1 MSKISVNIKG
11 FGSQDF
17 SPGITPIDIMNNI
30 KDKKSIIRKKQKI
43 IRDKIFN
50 NNPSHFALSL
60 FNKLFE
66 KINFQEINIVSS
78 FISINSEINTRELN
92 NLIFIKNKTLC
103 LPVIEKKNSHLIFKQ
118 FKSEENFV
126 KGHMNISEPQNKNKI
141 LNPELIFVPCLAF
154 DKKGNRLGYGGGY
167 YDRTFA
173 YLNKINHRFISV
185 AYAYEEQKLDY
196 IPIDKFDFKVDYV
209 ITEKNLYSFQ

>member
-1 MSKISVNIKG
+1 
-11 FGSQDF
+11 
-17 SPGITPIDIMNNI
+17 MNNI
-30 KDKKSIIRKKQKI
+30 NGEKLIIRKKQKI
-43 IRDKIFN
+43 IRDKIYN

-78 FISINSEINTRELN
+78 FISINSEINTEDLN
-92 NLIFIKNKTLC
+92 NLIFIRNKILC

-118 FKSEENFV
+118 FKREENFV
-126 KGHMNISEPQNKNKI
+126 KGHMNISEPQNKNKV

-185 AYAYEEQKLDY
+185 AYAYEEQELDY

>member
-1 MSKISVNIKG
+1 
-11 FGSQDF
+11 
-17 SPGITPIDIMNNI
+17 MNNI
-30 KDKKSIIRKKQKI
+30 KDEKSIIRKKQKI

-50 NNPSHFALSL
+50 NKPSHFALSL
-60 FNKLFE
+60 FNEFFE
-66 KINFQEINIVSS
+66 KINFKEINIVSS

-92 NLIFIKNKTLC
+92 NLIFIKNK
-103 LPVIEKKNSHLIFKQ
+103 
-118 FKSEENFV
+118 
-126 KGHMNISEPQNKNKI
+126 I

-154 DKKGNRLGYGGGY
+154 DHKGNRLGYGGGY

-185 AYAYEEQKLDY
+185 AYAYEDQKLDY

>member
-1 MSKISVNIKG
+1 
-11 FGSQDF
+11 
-17 SPGITPIDIMNNI
+17 MNNI
-30 KDKKSIIRKKQKI
+30 KDEKSIIRKKQKI

-60 FNKLFE
+60 FNKFFE

-78 FISINSEINTRELN
+78 FISINSEINTKELN
-92 NLIFIKNKTLC
+92 NLILIKNKILC

-126 KGHMNISEPQNKNKI
+126 KGHMNISEPQNNNKI

-154 DKKGNRLGYGGGY
+154 DNKGNRLGYGGGY

-209 ITEKNLYSFQ
+209 ITEKNLYILQ

>member
-1 MSKISVNIKG
+1 
-11 FGSQDF
+11 
-17 SPGITPIDIMNNI
+17 MNNI
-30 KDKKSIIRKKQKI
+30 KDEKSIIRKKQKI
-43 IRDKIFN
+43 IRNKIFN
-50 NNPSHFALSL
+50 NKPSHFDLSL
-60 FNKLFE
+60 FNKFFE

-92 NLIFIKNKTLC
+92 NLIFIKNKILC

-126 KGHMNISEPQNKNKI
+126 KGHMNISEPQNNNKI

-154 DKKGNRLGYGGGY
+154 DNKGNRLGYGGGY

>member
-1 MSKISVNIKG
+1 
-11 FGSQDF
+11 
-17 SPGITPIDIMNNI
+17 MNNI
-30 KDKKSIIRKKQKI
+30 KDEKSIIRKKQKI

-50 NNPSHFALSL
+50 NKPSYFALTL
-60 FNKLFE
+60 FNELFE

-92 NLIFIKNKTLC
+92 NLIFIKNKILC

-118 FKSEENFV
+118 FNSEENFV

-154 DKKGNRLGYGGGY
+154 DNKGNRLGYGGGY

-173 YLNKINHRFISV
+173 YLKQINHRFISV

-209 ITEKNLYSFQ
+209 ITEKNFYSFQ

>member
-1 MSKISVNIKG
+1 
-11 FGSQDF
+11 
-17 SPGITPIDIMNNI
+17 MNNI
-30 KDKKSIIRKKQKI
+30 KNEKSIIRKKQKI

-50 NNPSHFALSL
+50 NKPSHFTLSL
-60 FNKLFE
+60 FNEFFE

-78 FISINSEINTRELN
+78 FISINSEINTRKLN
-92 NLIFIKNKTLC
+92 NLIFIKNKILC

-118 FKSEENFV
+118 FKSDENFV
-126 KGHMNISEPQNKNKI
+126 KGHMNISEPQDNNKI

-154 DKKGNRLGYGGGY
+154 DNKGNRLGYGGGY

>member
-1 MSKISVNIKG
+1 
-11 FGSQDF
+11 
-17 SPGITPIDIMNNI
+17 MNNI
-30 KDKKSIIRKKQKI
+30 KDEKSIIRKKQKI

-50 NNPSHFALSL
+50 NKPSHFTLNL
-60 FNKLFE
+60 FNELFE

-78 FISINSEINTRELN
+78 FISIKSEINTKELN
-92 NLIFIKNKTLC
+92 NLIFTKNKILC

-126 KGHMNISEPQNKNKI
+126 KGYMNISEPQNNNKI

-154 DKKGNRLGYGGGY
+154 DNKGNRLGYGGGY
-167 YDRTFA
+167 FDKTFA

>member
-1 MSKISVNIKG
+1 
-11 FGSQDF
+11 
-17 SPGITPIDIMNNI
+17 MNNI
-30 KDKKSIIRKKQKI
+30 KDEKSIIRKKQKI

-50 NNPSHFALSL
+50 KQPSHFALSL

-78 FISINSEINTRELN
+78 FISINSEINTKELN

-103 LPVIEKKNSHLIFKQ
+103 LPIIEKKNSHLIFKQ

-154 DKKGNRLGYGGGY
+154 DHRGNRLGYGGGY

-173 YLNKINHRFISV
+173 YLNNINHSFISV
-185 AYAYEEQKLDY
+185 AYAYEEQKLEY

>member
-1 MSKISVNIKG
+1 
-11 FGSQDF
+11 
-17 SPGITPIDIMNNI
+17 MNNI
-30 KDKKSIIRKKQKI
+30 KDEKSIIRKEQKI

-50 NNPSHFALSL
+50 NNPSHFVLSL
-60 FNKLFE
+60 FNELFE

-92 NLIFIKNKTLC
+92 NLIFKKNKILC
-103 LPVIEKKNSHLIFKQ
+103 LPVIESKNSHLRFKQ
-118 FKSEENFV
+118 FKSDESFV
-126 KGHMNISEPQNKNKI
+126 KGYMNILEPQNKNKI

-154 DKKGNRLGYGGGY
+154 DNDGNRLGYGGGY

-173 YLNKINHRFISV
+173 YLNKINHKFISV

>member
-1 MSKISVNIKG
+1 
-11 FGSQDF
+11 
-17 SPGITPIDIMNNI
+17 MNNI
-30 KDKKSIIRKKQKI
+30 KDEKSIIRKKQKI

-50 NNPSHFALSL
+50 NKPSHFTLSL
-60 FNKLFE
+60 FNQLFE

-92 NLIFIKNKTLC
+92 NLIFIKNKILC

-118 FKSEENFV
+118 FKSEDNFV
-126 KGHMNISEPQNKNKI
+126 KGYMNISEPQNNNKI

-154 DKKGNRLGYGGGY
+154 DNKGNRLGYGGGY

-173 YLNKINHRFISV
+173 HLNKINHRFISV

-196 IPIDKFDFKVDYV
+196 IPLDKFDFKVNYV
-209 ITEKNLYSFQ
+209 ITERNLYSFQ

>member
-1 MSKISVNIKG
+1 
-11 FGSQDF
+11 
-17 SPGITPIDIMNNI
+17 MNNI
-30 KDKKSIIRKKQKI
+30 KDEKSIIRKKQKI

-50 NNPSHFALSL
+50 NKPSHFTLSL
-60 FNKLFE
+60 FNEFFE

-92 NLIFIKNKTLC
+92 NLIFIKNKILC

-126 KGHMNISEPQNKNKI
+126 KGHMNISEPQNNNKI

-154 DKKGNRLGYGGGY
+154 DNKGNRLGYGGGY

-185 AYAYEEQKLDY
+185 AYAYEDQKLDY
-196 IPIDKFDFKVDYV
+196 VPIDKFDFKVDYV

>member
-1 MSKISVNIKG
+1 
-11 FGSQDF
+11 
-17 SPGITPIDIMNNI
+17 MNNI
-30 KDKKSIIRKKQKI
+30 KDEKSIIRKKQKI

-50 NNPSHFALSL
+50 NKPSHFALSL
-60 FNKLFE
+60 FNEFFE

-92 NLIFIKNKTLC
+92 NLIFIKNKILC

-167 YDRTFA
+167 YDRTLARFRNN
-173 YLNKINHRFISV
+173 NKKFVSIG
-185 AYAYEEQKLDY
+185 YAFDGQK
-196 IPIDKFDFKVDYV
+196 IPVVPTDKFDMKLDYV
-209 ITEKNLYSFQ
+209 ITEKMLYTFI

>member
-1 MSKISVNIKG
+1 
-11 FGSQDF
+11 
-17 SPGITPIDIMNNI
+17 MNNI
-30 KDKKSIIRKKQKI
+30 KDEKLIIRKKQKI
-43 IRDKIFN
+43 LRDKIVN

-60 FNKLFE
+60 FYKLFE

-78 FISINSEINTRELN
+78 FISINSEINTKELN
-92 NLIFIKNKTLC
+92 NLIFIKNKILC

-141 LNPELIFVPCLAF
+141 LIPELIFVPCLAF
-154 DKKGNRLGYGGGY
+154 DHNGNRLGYGGGY

-173 YLNKINHRFISV
+173 YLNKINHNFISV
-185 AYAYEEQKLDY
+185 AYAYEDQKLEY

>member
-1 MSKISVNIKG
+1 
-11 FGSQDF
+11 
-17 SPGITPIDIMNNI
+17 MNNI
-30 KDKKSIIRKKQKI
+30 KDEKLIIRKKQKI

-50 NNPSHFALSL
+50 NNPSHFTLSL

-78 FISINSEINTRELN
+78 FISINSEINTEELN
-92 NLIFIKNKTLC
+92 NLIFIKHKILC

-126 KGHMNISEPQNKNKI
+126 KGHMNISEPQNKNKV
-141 LNPELIFVPCLAF
+141 LNPDLIFVPCLAF
-154 DKKGNRLGYGGGY
+154 DHGGNRLGYGGGY

-185 AYAYEEQKLDY
+185 AYAYEDQKLDY

>member
-1 MSKISVNIKG
+1 
-11 FGSQDF
+11 
-17 SPGITPIDIMNNI
+17 MNNI
-30 KDKKSIIRKKQKI
+30 KDEKSIIRKKQKI
-43 IRDKIFN
+43 LRDKFFN
-50 NNPSHFALSL
+50 NKPSHFALSL
-60 FNKLFE
+60 FNELFE

-78 FISINSEINTRELN
+78 FISINSEINTRQLN
-92 NLIFIKNKTLC
+92 NLIFIKNKILC
-103 LPVIEKKNSHLIFKQ
+103 LPVIEKKNSHLIFKE
-118 FKSEENFV
+118 FRSEENFV

-154 DKKGNRLGYGGGY
+154 DNKGNRLGYGGGY

-185 AYAYEEQKLDY
+185 AYAYDEQKLDY

-209 ITEKNLYSFQ
+209 ITEKNLYSFR

>member
-1 MSKISVNIKG
+1 
-11 FGSQDF
+11 
-17 SPGITPIDIMNNI
+17 MNNI
-30 KDKKSIIRKKQKI
+30 KDEKTIIRKKQKK

-50 NNPSHFALSL
+50 NKPSHFALSL
-60 FNKLFE
+60 FNEFFE
-66 KINFQEINIVSS
+66 KINFQKINIVSS

-92 NLIFIKNKTLC
+92 NLIFIKNKILC

-126 KGHMNISEPQNKNKI
+126 KGHMNISEPQNNNKI

-154 DKKGNRLGYGGGY
+154 DNYGNRLGYGGGY

-173 YLNKINHRFISV
+173 FLNKINHRFISV

-209 ITEKNLYSFQ
+209 ITEKNLYNFQ

>member
-1 MSKISVNIKG
+1 MKNYIKWNFDNSYSKLPDSFKEIIKPVSV
-11 FGSQDF
+11 
-17 SPGITPIDIMNNI
+17 
-30 KDKKSIIRKKQKI
+30 
-43 IRDKIFN
+43 
-50 NNPSHFALSL
+50 
-60 FNKLFE
+60 
-66 KINFQEINIVSS
+66 
-78 FISINSEINTRELN
+78 
-92 NLIFIKNKTLC
+92 
-103 LPVIEKKNSHLIFKQ
+103 
-118 FKSEENFV
+118 
-126 KGHMNISEPQNKNKI
+126 

>member
-1 MSKISVNIKG
+1 
-11 FGSQDF
+11 
-17 SPGITPIDIMNNI
+17 MNNI
-30 KDKKSIIRKKQKI
+30 KDEKSIIRKKQKI

-50 NNPSHFALSL
+50 NEPSHFALNL
-60 FNKLFE
+60 FNELFE

-78 FISINSEINTRELN
+78 FISINSEINTRDLN
-92 NLIFIKNKTLC
+92 NLIFNKNKILC
-103 LPVIEKKNSHLIFKQ
+103 LPVIEKKNSHLIFRQ

-126 KGHMNISEPQNKNKI
+126 KGHMNISEPQNNNKI

-154 DKKGNRLGYGGGY
+154 DNKGNRLGYGGGY

-185 AYAYEEQKLDY
+185 AYAYEDQKLDY

>member
-1 MSKISVNIKG
+1 M
-11 FGSQDF
+11 
-17 SPGITPIDIMNNI
+17 
-30 KDKKSIIRKKQKI
+30 
-43 IRDKIFN
+43 
-50 NNPSHFALSL
+50 SL
-60 FNKLFE
+60 FNEFFE

-92 NLIFIKNKTLC
+92 NLIFIKNKILC
-103 LPVIEKKNSHLIFKQ
+103 LPVIEKKNSHLIFRQ

-126 KGHMNISEPQNKNKI
+126 KGYMNISEPQNNNKI

-154 DKKGNRLGYGGGY
+154 DNKGNRLGYGGGY

-173 YLNKINHRFISV
+173 YLNNINHRFISV